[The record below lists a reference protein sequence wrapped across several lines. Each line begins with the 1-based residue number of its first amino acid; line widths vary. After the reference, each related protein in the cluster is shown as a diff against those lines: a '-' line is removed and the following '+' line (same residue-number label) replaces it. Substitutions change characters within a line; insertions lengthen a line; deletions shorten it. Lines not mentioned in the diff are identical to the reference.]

1 MKKAL
6 FALIILA
13 SCAPKIT
20 DLSSRSS
27 EEISAADKA
36 MSDLA
41 GKIGFNQALLAYA
54 DEEVIKPQDNHF
66 PVIGRKSLAEFY
78 GAKVGPKTLS
88 WSPYKVEA
96 SHSGDLG
103 YTIGR
108 WTLALKDTT
117 MYGEY
122 YTIWKK
128 QQDGKWKFVLDAGNA
143 TPKPKQ

>member
-6 FALIILA
+6 LALIILA
-13 SCAPKIT
+13 SCSPKIT
-20 DLSSRSS
+20 DLSVKSVN
-27 EEISAADKA
+27 EIAAADIA

-41 GKIGFNQALLAYA
+41 AKIGFNQALLAYA
-54 DEEVIKPQDNHF
+54 DDNVIKPQENRF
-66 PVIGRKSLAEFY
+66 PVIGRKNLSEFF
-78 GAKVGPKTLS
+78 GERIGPKTIS
-88 WSPYKVEA
+88 WAPYRTEA
-96 SHSGDLG
+96 ARSGDFG
-103 YTIGR
+103 YSVGK

-128 QQDGKWKFVLDAGNA
+128 LPDGKWKFVLDGGNG